1 MDTSYFTCIT
11 PEVRRLVSFHRTPL
25 PNHHKMSISN
35 SPAKLA
41 KAGFQRRADAF
52 KDEVCCESCG
62 IVYGDWAGESPFAV
76 HRVLNEKCPLL
87 TNSSAANDVL
97 QHPRVV
103 SARRQL
109 FPVDDL
115 ETNNRSDGDDRDDAD
130 PAGSENENSESEGD
144 EFDHNRDEET
154 ENDDDAPNSQ
164 ALVSSSPETDNNT
177 THGSNATQ
185 SAEPQPTFVSVMSA
199 QASFAF
205 PFEPPVGGFSLLF
218 ASRRLKTFADM
229 GCPECIEWAEEGF
242 VFRSATRDVQCVFC
256 AITLPFHICEPKQA
270 HVEKSASC
278 PRVLLFDVGN
288 ISTAEEEHI
297 KLKNLQRQLKTKS
310 SPDRHYTIC
319 YPQYEEESVRL
330 GTYDNWP
337 YSCWDDHLH
346 PSLMS
351 QAGFY
356 FTGCADKVKCY
367 SCGVG
372 VYRWRQGSDPWEQ
385 HARHMPTC
393 PHLATKGQHFVQ
405 QAAHAQVLTEVD
417 LPTTA
422 SNTASPDWGS
432 EVTGE
437 VWRSA
442 PGSLTLDVC
451 AVTAALTTS
460 QYTPQ
465 QVRHAVLTFFSHT
478 SRYPTKDILLGT
490 LKAADDN
497 FTTVCQQRETI
508 HQKDTALQQKDT
520 ALQQKDTVIQQTH
533 TQLQQQGTQLQ
544 QQGTV
549 VEHQNQ
555 IIHQH
560 QLELSVRE
568 EELQAKEEELQA
580 KEEELQTNREE
591 LERRR
596 RQMSHQESQIESLR
610 IQMQALLAERRQ
622 AGPQAAPLQAP
633 AAIPNGA
640 PDSDDGGEGPL
651 VCDIRCKVCLCAES
665 NTILQPCHH
674 ITCCSR
680 CAHQLF
686 NNCCPVCRAPIRNV
700 LPAYIS

>member
-1 MDTSYFTCIT
+1 
-11 PEVRRLVSFHRTPL
+11 
-25 PNHHKMSISN
+25 
-35 SPAKLA
+35 
-41 KAGFQRRADAF
+41 
-52 KDEVCCESCG
+52 
-62 IVYGDWAGESPFAV
+62 
-76 HRVLNEKCPLL
+76 
-87 TNSSAANDVL
+87 
-97 QHPRVV
+97 
-103 SARRQL
+103 
-109 FPVDDL
+109 
-115 ETNNRSDGDDRDDAD
+115 
-130 PAGSENENSESEGD
+130 
-144 EFDHNRDEET
+144 
-154 ENDDDAPNSQ
+154 
-164 ALVSSSPETDNNT
+164 
-177 THGSNATQ
+177 
-185 SAEPQPTFVSVMSA
+185 
-199 QASFAF
+199 
-205 PFEPPVGGFSLLF
+205 
-218 ASRRLKTFADM
+218 
-229 GCPECIEWAEEGF
+229 
-242 VFRSATRDVQCVFC
+242 
-256 AITLPFHICEPKQA
+256 
-270 HVEKSASC
+270 
-278 PRVLLFDVGN
+278 
-288 ISTAEEEHI
+288 
-297 KLKNLQRQLKTKS
+297 
-310 SPDRHYTIC
+310 
-319 YPQYEEESVRL
+319 
-330 GTYDNWP
+330 
-337 YSCWDDHLH
+337 
-346 PSLMS
+346 
-351 QAGFY
+351 
-356 FTGCADKVKCY
+356 
-367 SCGVG
+367 
-372 VYRWRQGSDPWEQ
+372 
-385 HARHMPTC
+385 MPTC
-393 PHLATKGQHFVQ
+393 PHLAAKGQHFVQ

-508 HQKDTALQQKDT
+508 HQQGTALQQKDTALQQKDT
-520 ALQQKDTVIQQTH
+520 ALQQKDTALQQKDTALQQTH
-533 TQLQQQGTQLQ
+533 TQLQQKDTVIQ
-544 QQGTV
+544 QKDSV

-560 QLELSVRE
+560 QLELSVKEEELSVKEEELSVRE

-580 KEEELQTNREE
+580 NREE